1 MSSNQ
6 LKNINMK
13 KILIVAIGL
22 FVLASCQEKKR
33 YTQQSPEIDTYKK
46 LIENYKNLKWD
57 DFAVHYA
64 DTVKI
69 HNNVTRGKG
78 ITLSERLEENKSIAN
93 QYTWVIENEEYE
105 MVETDKGQT
114 WVNFWGLW
122 KGTDKVTGKLY
133 DIPIHVTTRFID
145 GKIVEEYGYWNNS
158 EIVTD
163 MLKQAEKPE
172 PEMEQ
177 ATE

>member
-1 MSSNQ
+1 MFSY
-6 LKNINMK
+6 
-13 KILIVAIGL
+13 V
-22 FVLASCQEKKR
+22 VEK
-33 YTQQSPEIDTYKK
+33 
-46 LIENYKNLKWD
+46 
-57 DFAVHYA
+57 
-64 DTVKI
+64 
-69 HNNVTRGKG
+69 
-78 ITLSERLEENKSIAN
+78 
-93 QYTWVIENEEYE
+93 EEYE
-105 MVETDKGQT
+105 MVVTDKGET

-122 KGTDKVTGKLY
+122 KGTIKTTNKVY
-133 DIPIHVTTRFID
+133 EIPFHNTARFVD